1 MSLGFWSGAN
11 EFRIERRAR
20 IEARERFKD
29 ESLEKT
35 KSIVIPEL
43 LTRLENN
50 NKKSAV
56 RKERVAMAETIG
68 FSRKAAL
75 ALEKTGQ
82 LEFELEKL
90 SKKDIS
96 GEYIRELTE
105 MIENELNPSDDTYDE
120 VLANS
125 VKAGLDINDTR
136 SDDERLEGLMKAI
149 SATNEEDLNEALIN
163 LLPTEE
169 TETLKP
175 ARIEYNIYKG
185 GKVKDT
191 VGVRVRSELAKR
203 IAPMLETKFIPTG
216 TDAAGL
222 QVYQLEDENKNRILL
237 QIADSIKD
245 KYIDPSILQD
255 DELLTSIASNIV
267 QDYSD
272 YVKATN
278 GLETNPSHFQ
288 EHFDSIFLAELYE
301 PASNVRGLWE
311 QKLQVPTPTGGGT
324 GGGSDGGTGGGSE
337 TPPIDPS
344 IPEPLQIPTI

>member
-1 MSLGFWSGAN
+1 MALGFWAGVRQAQV
-11 EFRIERRAR
+11 AR
-20 IEARERFKD
+20 QDRKDARERFLA

-43 LTRLENN
+43 LNRIE
-50 NKKSAV
+50 NKKKSISA
-56 RKERVAMAETIG
+56 RKERVAMAQTIG

-96 GEYIRELTE
+96 GEYIRELTKF
-105 MIENELNPSDDTYDE
+105 IENELDPSKPTYDE
-120 VLANS
+120 TLANA
-125 VKAGLDINDTR
+125 VKAGLDIGDTR

-149 SATNEEDLNEALIN
+149 SATNEEDLNAALID

-203 IAPMLETKFIPTG
+203 IAPMLETQFIPMG

-222 QVYQLEDENKNRILL
+222 QVYQLKDENKNRILL

-245 KYIDPSILQD
+245 KYIDPTILQD
-255 DELLTSIASNIV
+255 DELLTSIASGIV

-272 YVKATN
+272 HIKSTP
-278 GLETNPSHFQ
+278 GLETDPSHFQ
-288 EHFDSIFLAELYE
+288 EHFDEIFLKELYE

-311 QKLQVPTPTGGGT
+311 RYLPAPTIPT
-324 GGGSDGGTGGGSE
+324 DGGPEQDT
-337 TPPIDPS
+337 TLDPT
-344 IPEPLQIPTI
+344 IPEPLQIPTT

>member
-11 EFRIERRAR
+11 EFRLERKAR
-20 IEARERFKD
+20 KEARENFKRQ
-29 ESLEKT
+29 SLEKT

-43 LTRLENN
+43 LNRLENN

-56 RKERVAMAETIG
+56 RNERVAMAQTIG

-96 GEYIRELTE
+96 GEYIRELTTL
-105 MIENELNPSDDTYDE
+105 IENELDPTSADYDE
-120 VLANS
+120 VLAKS
-125 VKAGLDINDTR
+125 VAAGLDIGDTR

-149 SATNEEDLNEALIN
+149 SATNEEDLNAALID

-191 VGVRVRSELAKR
+191 E
-203 IAPMLETKFIPTG
+203 
-216 TDAAGL
+216 
-222 QVYQLEDENKNRILL
+222 
-237 QIADSIKD
+237 
-245 KYIDPSILQD
+245 
-255 DELLTSIASNIV
+255 
-267 QDYSD
+267 
-272 YVKATN
+272 
-278 GLETNPSHFQ
+278 
-288 EHFDSIFLAELYE
+288 
-301 PASNVRGLWE
+301 
-311 QKLQVPTPTGGGT
+311 
-324 GGGSDGGTGGGSE
+324 
-337 TPPIDPS
+337 
-344 IPEPLQIPTI
+344 

>member
-1 MSLGFWSGAN
+1 MSLGFWAGAD
-11 EFRIERRAR
+11 EWRKERKAR
-20 IEARERFKD
+20 KEARENFKRQ
-29 ESLEKT
+29 SLEKT

-43 LTRLENN
+43 LNRLENN

-56 RKERVAMAETIG
+56 RNERVAMAQTIG

-96 GEYIRELTE
+96 GEYIRELTTL
-105 MIENELNPSDDTYDE
+105 IENELDPTSADYDE

-125 VKAGLDINDTR
+125 VKAGLDIGDTR

-149 SATNEEDLNEALIN
+149 SATNEEDLNAALID

-169 TETLKP
+169 TETIKP

-185 GKVKDT
+185 GKIKDT
-191 VGVRVRSELAKR
+191 AGVRIRSELAKR
-203 IAPMLETKFIPTG
+203 IAPMLETKLVPMG
-216 TDAAGL
+216 TDAAGI

-237 QIADSIKD
+237 QVADSIKD
-245 KYIDPSILQD
+245 KYIDPGILQD
-255 DELLTSIASNIV
+255 DELVTSIASDII

-272 YVKATN
+272 YIKQTA
-278 GLETNPSHFQ
+278 GLETNPSHFDYF
-288 EHFDSIFLAELYE
+288 EDIFLSELYN
-301 PASNVRGLWE
+301 PATNARGLW
-311 QKLQVPTPTGGGT
+311 QQYIPAPKIPTGGG
-324 GGGSDGGTGGGSE
+324 SGGGSE
-337 TPPIDPS
+337 QDTSTGGGLEPTV
-344 IPEPLQIPTI
+344 PEPLQGT

>member
-1 MSLGFWSGAN
+1 MSLGFWSGAR
-11 EFRIERRAR
+11 EWQKDRQAR
-20 IEARERFKD
+20 KDSRERFLA

-43 LTRLENN
+43 LDRLENN
-50 NKKSAV
+50 NKKSKV
-56 RKERVAMAETIG
+56 RSERVAVAQNFG

-82 LEFELEKL
+82 LEFELGKL

-96 GEYIRELTE
+96 GEYIRELTTL
-105 MIENELNPSDDTYDE
+105 IENELDPTSSDYDE

-125 VKAGLDINDTR
+125 VKAGLDISDTR

-149 SATNEEDLNEALIN
+149 SATNEEDLNSALIN

-175 ARIEYNIYKG
+175 SRIEYNIYKG
-185 GKVKDT
+185 GKIKDT
-191 VGVRVRSELAKR
+191 AGVRIRSELAKR
-203 IAPMLETKFIPTG
+203 IAPMLETKLVPMG
-216 TDAAGL
+216 TDAAGI

-237 QIADSIKD
+237 QVADSIKD
-245 KYIDPSILQD
+245 KYIDPGILQD
-255 DELLTSIASNIV
+255 DELVTGIASDII

-272 YVKATN
+272 YVKNTN
-278 GLETNPSHFQ
+278 GLETDPSHFDFF
-288 EHFDSIFLAELYE
+288 EDIFLSELYN
-301 PASNVRGLWE
+301 PAANARGLWK
-311 QKLQVPTPTGGGT
+311 QYVPPPVPT

-337 TPPIDPS
+337 IPTLDPTL
-344 IPEPLQIPTI
+344 PEPLQIPTT